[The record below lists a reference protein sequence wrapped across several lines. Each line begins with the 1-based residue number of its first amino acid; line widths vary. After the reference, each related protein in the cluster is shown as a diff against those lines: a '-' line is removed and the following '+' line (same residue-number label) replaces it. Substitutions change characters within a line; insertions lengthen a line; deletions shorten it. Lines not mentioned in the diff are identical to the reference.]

1 MNHTLSIGFI
11 GGGNMASALAAGL
24 VGRRVAPTQIHVVDI
39 NQAAQAAW
47 KERGVSVSG
56 VADERLSACGV
67 WVYAVKPQ
75 VMREVVAQT
84 KRWLNDSLIISI
96 AAGIQLDV
104 LAKWLGADNAVWQ
117 RVVRC
122 MPNTP
127 ALIGAGVSGLAGMP
141 SLTESDRSLAS
152 ELLGSVGDVVWVNDD
167 AALDAVT
174 ALSGSGP
181 AYVFLFLQ
189 ALIDGAISLGLD
201 AQQARSL
208 ALGTLSGATRLAAES
223 TETPDVLRARVTSPG
238 GTTAAALQ
246 VMLDHNLPGIIQ
258 TAMQQAA
265 KRATELGQEFSST

>member
-56 VADERLSACGV
+56 VADERLSACDV